1 MRKELK
7 NASIRLSEKLS
18 RIDLACSGISKVN
31 QRSLDR
37 QRQGMQHSLGIY
49 ARLLDMS
56 LGSNQAALD
65 RTVIVDYGGGS
76 GTMSM
81 MAKEL
86 GIGTVVYADVYDG
99 SCADAG
105 RLGELLGLP
114 IDHTVCGDIDELIS
128 YLSSNSICVNAVVS
142 FDVIEHIYDVESH
155 FEKLI
160 AVPGRPIRFV
170 YASGANIANSRYVRK
185 VTKLQLSAEFE
196 NDREQHWGDWVSNRA
211 FLDMRKEII
220 SAHEPKLN
228 SKQVNTLARRTRGL
242 KRSYIEKCVDEYRET
257 GEITYEPSHPTNTCD
272 PVTGNWCE
280 HLMDPGWLLRTIK
293 GMGFSVNVS
302 PGLLPVFGPVHKKCA
317 KLCVNA
323 AIRTLGRR
331 GFFLAHYY
339 VVCADL
345 DVNRP

>member
-18 RIDLACSGISKVN
+18 RIDLACSGNSKVN

-37 QRQGMQHSLGIY
+37 QRQGMQHSFGIY

-142 FDVIEHIYDVESH
+142 YDVIEHIYDVESH

-160 AVPGRPIRFV
+160 AVPGRPIPPKSHRP
-170 YASGANIANSRYVRK
+170 ATARGTRSGPNAGMATVSCADTGRSRGCTSLAACV
-185 VTKLQLSAEFE
+185 
-196 NDREQHWGDWVSNRA
+196 VSTPA
-211 FLDMRKEII
+211 
-220 SAHEPKLN
+220 ACTT
-228 SKQVNTLARRTRGL
+228 VA
-242 KRSYIEKCVDEYRET
+242 VET
-257 GEITYEPSHPTNTCD
+257 G
-272 PVTGNWCE
+272 
-280 HLMDPGWLLRTIK
+280 
-293 GMGFSVNVS
+293 F
-302 PGLLPVFGPVHKKCA
+302 
-317 KLCVNA
+317 
-323 AIRTLGRR
+323 
-331 GFFLAHYY
+331 
-339 VVCADL
+339 
-345 DVNRP
+345 